1 MPGTWWAAVA
11 ALLVAVAIIVA
22 VVAQHRLRDASA
34 TFDTIVSDVQDRGPA
49 RPLAR
54 RPRGSGAV
62 SGAGSGAGSGGR
74 LGVGS
79 GGRFGAE
86 LRPAVGL
93 SEPAPAEFDAADL
106 TTADLIW
113 LCDLL
118 TAHPELAAV
127 AAAVHNGR
135 IDVVADDGPD
145 AVRNWSTALAPICSV
160 VALHKPSPQTG
171 DEDVLKA
178 GRCTVH
184 LRQPELTGRAD
195 DEQGTFLLQ
204 TLADQRLRRRR
215 PDYQRRG
222 TASS

>member
-1 MPGTWWAAVA
+1 MPGTWWAAVIV
-11 ALLVAVAIIVA
+11 LLAVVAIIVT
-22 VVAQHRLRDASA
+22 VVVRRGLRDAST
-34 TFDTIVSDVQDRGPA
+34 TFDTIVWDVQDPRTS
-49 RPLAR
+49 RPVA
-54 RPRGSGAV
+54 GSGRR
-62 SGAGSGAGSGGR
+62 SGAGSSARTGAGSGE
-74 LGVGS
+74 
-79 GGRFGAE
+79 RFGAE

-93 SEPAPAEFDAADL
+93 AYPAPADFDAADL

-160 VALHKPSPQTG
+160 VALHKPAPHTG
-171 DEDVLKA
+171 DAEVLKA

-184 LRQPELTGRAD
+184 LRQHELTD
-195 DEQGTFLLQ
+195 QDQSTFLLQ
-204 TLADQRLRRRR
+204 TLTDQRLRRR
-215 PDYQRRG
+215 PDYHRRG
-222 TASS
+222 TATS

>member
-1 MPGTWWAAVA
+1 MPGTWWAAVVV
-11 ALLVAVAIIVA
+11 LLVVVAIIVA
-22 VVAQHRLRDASA
+22 VMVRRRLRDAST
-34 TFDTIVSDVQDRGPA
+34 TFDTIVSDVQNR
-49 RPLAR
+49 
-54 RPRGSGAV
+54 
-62 SGAGSGAGSGGR
+62 R
-74 LGVGS
+74 LGHPASGS
-79 GGRFGAE
+79 SERFGME

-93 SEPAPAEFDAADL
+93 AYPAPADFDAADL

-145 AVRNWSTALAPICSV
+145 AVRNWSTALAPISSV
-160 VALHKPSPQTG
+160 VALHKPSPHTG
-171 DEDVLKA
+171 DEEVLKA

-184 LRQPELTGRAD
+184 LRQHEPTD
-195 DEQGTFLLQ
+195 HDQSTFLLQ
-204 TLADQRLRRRR
+204 ALTDQRLRRR
-215 PDYQRRG
+215 PDYRRRG

>member
-1 MPGTWWAAVA
+1 MPGTWWAAAIV
-11 ALLVAVAIIVA
+11 LLA
-22 VVAQHRLRDASA
+22 VVAILVIVVARRGLRGAST
-34 TFDTIVSDVQDRGPA
+34 TFDAIVSDVQDRGTSRPA
-49 RPLAR
+49 A
-54 RPRGSGAV
+54 GSGRR
-62 SGAGSGAGSGGR
+62 SGAGSGAR
-74 LGVGS
+74 TGVGS
-79 GGRFGAE
+79 GERFGAE

-93 SEPAPAEFDAADL
+93 AHPAPADFDAADL

-160 VALHKPSPQTG
+160 VALHKPSPHTG
-171 DEDVLKA
+171 DEEVLKA

-184 LRQPELTGRAD
+184 LRQHEPTD
-195 DEQGTFLLQ
+195 QDQSTFLLQ
-204 TLADQRLRRRR
+204 TLTDQRLRRR
-215 PDYQRRG
+215 PDYRRRG

>member
-1 MPGTWWAAVA
+1 MPGIWWATVIALLAVA
-11 ALLVAVAIIVA
+11 AVIVA
-22 VVAQHRLRDASA
+22 VVARRGLRDAST
-34 TFDTIVSDVQDRGPA
+34 TFDTIVSDVQDHRTA

-54 RPRGSGAV
+54 SSRRST
-62 SGAGSGAGSGGR
+62 AGSGY
-74 LGVGS
+74 GV
-79 GGRFGAE
+79 GAE

-93 SEPAPAEFDAADL
+93 ANPAPVDFDAADL
-106 TTADLIW
+106 NTADLIW
-113 LCDLL
+113 LSDLL

-160 VALHKPSPQTG
+160 VALHQPSSLTG
-171 DEDVLKA
+171 DEEILKA

-184 LRQPELTGRAD
+184 LRQQKP
-195 DEQGTFLLQ
+195 DERTEDGQSTFLLR
-204 TLADQRLRRRR
+204 TLADQRLHRRR
-215 PDYQRRG
+215 PDYPRRG